1 VRAITVS
8 TSRRNATILRNSR
21 PQTGLEAKFS
31 MQFAMASSIVANR
44 VGLHELTDEFVLRK
58 DVQALIPKVTV
69 TPDDR
74 VDPQR
79 TGNAPYDQV
88 VIEMADGRR
97 IESARVTD
105 ERGSPQL
112 PLSREE
118 LWAKFKDCFAVGN
131 PKLDAQAAFDGL
143 MSLER
148 IAGVAALTGL
158 RKAA

>member
-1 VRAITVS
+1 
-8 TSRRNATILRNSR
+8 
-21 PQTGLEAKFS
+21 

-44 VGLHELTDEFVLRK
+44 VGLRELTDEFVLRN
-58 DVQALIPKVTV
+58 DVQALIPKVAV
-69 TPDDR
+69 APDDR
-74 VDPQR
+74 VDPKR

-88 VIEMADGRR
+88 VIEMTDGRR

-118 LWAKFKDCFAVGN
+118 LWAKFKDCFSVGN
-131 PKLDAQAAFDGL
+131 PKLEAQPIFDAL
-143 MSLER
+143 MSLEHVS
-148 IAGVAALTGL
+148 GVPAFTGM